1 MVNIKCQQQKVKKVA
16 SSSGDDKRVQ
26 NFNCIKNYASGTSDG
41 IIEGDGEKVQ
51 REKHL
56 KSVFLQTGL
65 FEKDI

>member
-1 MVNIKCQQQKVKKVA
+1 MGN
-16 SSSGDDKRVQ
+16 DKRVQ

-41 IIEGDGEKVQ
+41 IIEGDGENVQ

-65 FEKDI
+65 FEKHI